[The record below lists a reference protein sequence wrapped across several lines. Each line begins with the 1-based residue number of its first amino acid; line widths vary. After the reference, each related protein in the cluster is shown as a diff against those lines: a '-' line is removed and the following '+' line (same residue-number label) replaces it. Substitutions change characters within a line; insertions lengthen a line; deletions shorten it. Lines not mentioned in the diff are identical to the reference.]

1 MAFAADW
8 LVPAF
13 FEGTEKRNRRI
24 EVYHRHLRG
33 YFPCGGIWSRVLAVH
48 SRECGV
54 TKPRFGASC
63 DTAFR
68 TDDCF
73 RGIRDDHFVVCGSR
87 GLKDPRLIGGGGIG
101 VNHNRAG
108 TRPSVS

>member
-1 MAFAADW
+1 M
-8 LVPAF
+8 
-13 FEGTEKRNRRI
+13 I
-24 EVYHRHLRG
+24 EAYHRHLCVLLIVRIPRG
-33 YFPCGGIWSRVLAVH
+33 EIWSRVLAVH
-48 SRECGV
+48 VHRVTLRPMQSRECRA

-73 RGIRDDHFVVCGSR
+73 RGIRNDHSVGYGSR
-87 GLKDPRLIGGGGIG
+87 GRKDPRQIGGGGIG

-108 TRPSVS
+108 SRPGVS